1 MSNLGGSSSYTIIC
15 DSKKATLEIHS
26 GAMREDE
33 CVGGLV
39 GDAPKERALS
49 SSPLLPHALL
59 VLETGSY
66 ARLATCS

>member
-15 DSKKATLEIHS
+15 DSKKAILKIHS
-26 GAMREDE
+26 GAMRVDE

-39 GDAPKERALS
+39 GDDPKERVLS

-59 VLETGSY
+59 VLGTGSY